1 MIIDDL
7 NGLKAR
13 YNVDPSDRNKEI
25 VRLQKKYNLY
35 KDETVRYQFKENELE
50 MFIKEKRPFSYLFSP
65 DKTDDEYKSIIEGL
79 LGDENPDLKYL
90 FEYSNNLPD
99 NIKKMVASLF
109 KRANSCKEKMFK
121 QLDKNKI
128 DSDEKSERL
137 TEIYIDQMGDS
148 IQKILELSM
157 LKSEQ
162 EWKEIGRQI
171 KGYLSNSGFFV
182 PEDIGN
188 NVKNNVKSGY
198 ISIKNSHTKS
208 TYDKTKHGEI
218 DHFNCLPYCIYCYD
232 SYEEK
237 PEMRIIYGICT
248 YYKYKGESYE

>member
-1 MIIDDL
+1 MIINYL
-7 NGLKAR
+7 NGLKAK

-65 DKTDDEYKSIIEGL
+65 DKTDEEYKLIIERL
-79 LGDENPDLKYL
+79 LGDENPDLKLL
-90 FEYSNNLPD
+90 FEYSKNLPD
-99 NIKKMVASLF
+99 NIIKSVASLL

-128 DSDEKSERL
+128 DPDEKSERL

-157 LKSEQ
+157 LKDEQ
-162 EWKEIGRQI
+162 EWKEVGR
-171 KGYLSNSGFFV
+171 KLLCYLSNSGFFV
-182 PEDIGN
+182 PEDIG
-188 NVKNNVKSGY
+188 NNVKSGY

-248 YYKYKGESYE
+248 YYKYEGESYE